1 MRKVYMVAALA
12 AAVGAGAWAMA
23 REQGAGPQ
31 MPVAER
37 FSEMMDV
44 GGAEATLEAKVAT
57 QTRRESGALN
67 VGDADS
73 FGRNVRW
80 LGLMSSVPLALRP
93 SCAPLPGDPVEQRCA
108 EVDPAS
114 PGARMARFDNVASM
128 TLPARSVNS
137 LLCHWLTPT
146 TGGSFANYSGM
157 DDRTARMA
165 LYPRLT
171 VVNDVFNEPGLVD
184 PVTGE
189 PIVGKIDIAMSSIW
203 STAALD
209 SGETTM
215 HRSSSTRTCIGGF
228 ITRQVLMQGYGL
240 SERQAAA
247 FFANPTTLQLGVD
260 VVTQHVASAGVT
272 LSVRWVGD

>member
-12 AAVGAGAWAMA
+12 AAVGTGAWAMA
-23 REQGAGPQ
+23 RQQVAGPE

-37 FSEMMDV
+37 FSELMDV
-44 GGAEATLEAKVAT
+44 GTGEAALEAKVAT
-57 QTRRESGALN
+57 QTRRESGTLD

-73 FGRNVRW
+73 FGRNVHW
-80 LGLMSSVPLALRP
+80 LGLVSSVPLALRT
-93 SCAPLPGDPVEQRCA
+93 SCAPLPGDPANQRCA

-114 PGARMARFDNVASM
+114 LGGRMASFDNVATM

-146 TGGSFANYSGM
+146 AAVNFANYSGM
-157 DDRTARMA
+157 DDRNARMA
-165 LYPRLT
+165 IYPRLT
-171 VVNDVFNEPGLVD
+171 LVNDAFNEPGLVD

-189 PIVGKIDIAMSSIW
+189 PIVGKIDIALSSIW
-203 STAALD
+203 SSAPLD
-209 SGETTM
+209 NGERTM
-215 HRSSSTRTCIGGF
+215 QRNTSTRTCIGGF
-228 ITRQVLMQGYGL
+228 VTKRVLMEGYGL

-247 FFANPTTLQLGVD
+247 FFANPTTVQLGVD
-260 VVTQHVASAGVT
+260 VLTQHVSSAGVT